1 MKVLFLPVLLVAGLS
16 LKAQQLLVPATA
28 DEPDELV
35 FNPAFIAR
43 QGIRSISGKQM
54 VKREGRPM
62 VEKSEKQLY
71 RFDAQG
77 RLVYSNTSYGRPGT
91 GLDTASVG
99 YFYDAQGRL
108 VQRLRNDL
116 TGHFAYEITYD
127 GEGRVVHQAYVR
139 IANTGPD
146 RYHLIPGNRA
156 VISDE
161 QLTWNVL
168 NDTAARCTW
177 LNELGL
183 PYREQVY
190 SRDRLGYLRTIED
203 RYLVTGR
210 RGRITFTYDE
220 KGRLAERTEQPDLR
234 SGSIDRRTWRYDAV
248 GNVLYAER
256 WHDDRLRSHDEYLYE
271 EETMWLKALLTKD
284 EETGLIHV
292 IRYTTERP

>member
-1 MKVLFLPVLLVAGLS
+1 MRTLAALAAALFAPMLH
-16 LKAQQLLVPATA
+16 AQQLLVPATA
-28 DEPDELV
+28 EEPSELI

-62 VEKSEKQLY
+62 VDKAEKHLY

-77 RLVYSNTSYGRPGT
+77 RLVYGNTSYGRPGT
-91 GLDTASVG
+91 GLDTASIG
-99 YFYDAQGRL
+99 YFYDAKGRL

-116 TGHFAYEITYD
+116 SGHFAYEITCD
-127 GEGRVVHQAYVR
+127 SLGRTVRQAYVR
-139 IANTGPD
+139 IENLGPD
-146 RYHLIPGNRA
+146 RYHLVPGNRS

-161 QLTWNVL
+161 QLTWSTV
-168 NDTAARCTW
+168 NDTAWKCTW
-177 LNELGL
+177 LNERGL
-183 PYREQVY
+183 PYREQLY
-190 SRDRLGYLRTIED
+190 QRDRLGYLRAIDD

-220 KGRLAERTEQPDLR
+220 KGRLAERTDQPDLR
-234 SGSIDRRTWRYDAV
+234 LPSTDRMTWRYDTV
-248 GNVLYAER
+248 GNVVYTER

-271 EETMWLKALLTKD
+271 EETLWLKAVLTKD

-292 IRYTTERP
+292 VRYTTER